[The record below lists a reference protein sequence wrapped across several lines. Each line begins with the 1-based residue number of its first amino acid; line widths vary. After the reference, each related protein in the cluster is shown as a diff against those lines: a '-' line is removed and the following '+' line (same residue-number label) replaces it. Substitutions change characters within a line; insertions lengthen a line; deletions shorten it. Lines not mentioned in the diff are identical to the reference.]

1 MGKDILSAKKMIK
14 VRGELMDLSRPKIM
28 GILNVTPDSFYEGSR
43 MTSEKIFLK
52 RAEEMVNEG
61 VDIIDVGGYS
71 SRPGADHIEEAE
83 EIKRVSGAIKSL
95 RQNFNTYIS
104 IDTFRSNVAKTAI
117 DCGADIINDISG
129 GQLDNSM
136 FDLVSE
142 AKVPYIMMHMRG
154 TPQTMRGLTVY
165 DDLFAEMTKYFQ
177 ERVKTLNDRG
187 VEDVIL
193 DVGFGF
199 AKSVDQNYDILRNL
213 DYFEVLSRPMLVGV
227 SRKSMVFK
235 TLETTAQEALNGT
248 TVLNTIALLK
258 GASILRV
265 HDVKE
270 ASEAIKLVHRTLN
283 QGEN

>member
-14 VRGELMDLSRPKIM
+14 VRGELMDLSHPKIM

-52 RAEEMVNEG
+52 RAEEMVSEG

-83 EIKRVSGAIKSL
+83 EINRISEAIKSL
-95 RQNFNTYIS
+95 RQNFNTIIS
-104 IDTFRSNVAKTAI
+104 IDTFRSNVAKTAL
-117 DCGADIINDISG
+117 DSGADIINDISG

-136 FDLVSE
+136 FDLISE

-154 TPQTMRGLTVY
+154 TPQTMRGLTEY

-199 AKSVDQNYDILRNL
+199 AKTVDQNYDILRNL
-213 DYFEVLSRPMLVGV
+213 DYFEVMSRPMLVGV

-270 ASEAIKLVHRTLN
+270 ASEAIKLVRRTLN
-283 QGEN
+283 QEEN